1 MYLTKIDLELSNR
14 TVCAALGDC
23 QKMHR
28 LLNGL
33 FDSSRQD
40 VQLLYRVRGRGRDCS
55 VYLYSSCP
63 IRPEKLLPF
72 MTLEGQRDLSGWLD
86 TMKPGRRLR
95 FDLLTMPSKKEP
107 QETGKN
113 SRRRIL
119 KTEEERLAWMERKAA
134 QNGFALVQMQE
145 LETVGFSGKH
155 SQEQGGR
162 MSWNA
167 YHYTGI
173 LEIRDA
179 EAFRKAM
186 EQGIGPE
193 KAYGLGM
200 ILLA

>member
-1 MYLTKIDLELSNR
+1 
-14 TVCAALGDC
+14 
-23 QKMHR
+23 
-28 LLNGL
+28 
-33 FDSSRQD
+33 
-40 VQLLYRVRGRGRDCS
+40 
-55 VYLYSSCP
+55 
-63 IRPEKLLPF
+63 
-72 MTLEGQRDLSGWLD
+72 
-86 TMKPGRRLR
+86 
-95 FDLLTMPSKKEP
+95 
-107 QETGKN
+107 
-113 SRRRIL
+113 
-119 KTEEERLAWMERKAA
+119 MERKAA

-145 LETVGFSGKH
+145 LETVGFTGKH

-200 ILLA
+200 ILPA

>member
-86 TMKPGRRLR
+86 TMKPGRRLQ

>member
-1 MYLTKIDLELSNR
+1 MYLTKIDLALNNR

-33 FDSSRQD
+33 FDSSRQG
-40 VQLLYRVRGRGRDCS
+40 VQLLYRVRNRDRDCC
-55 VYLYSSCP
+55 VYLYSNCP
-63 IRPEKLLPF
+63 ICPDKLLPF

-86 TMKPGRRLR
+86 SMKPGRRFR

-107 QETGKN
+107 QENGKN
-113 SRRRIL
+113 SRRRVL
-119 KTEEERLAWMERKAA
+119 KTQEERLAWLKRQAA
-134 QNGFALVQMQE
+134 QNGFALLQTQE

-155 SQEQGGR
+155 PEEQGGR
-162 MSWNA
+162 MGWSA
-167 YHYTGI
+167 YHYIGI

-179 EAFRKAM
+179 EAFCKAM
-186 EQGIGPE
+186 ERGIGPE

>member
-145 LETVGFSGKH
+145 LETVGFTGKH

>member
-63 IRPEKLLPF
+63 IHPEKLLPF

-145 LETVGFSGKH
+145 LETVGFTGKH

>member
-63 IRPEKLLPF
+63 IRLEKLLPF

-134 QNGFALVQMQE
+134 QNGFALVQMRE
-145 LETVGFSGKH
+145 LETVGFTGKH

>member
-1 MYLTKIDLELSNR
+1 MYLTKIELQLSNR
-14 TVCAALGDC
+14 TVCTALGDC

-33 FDSSRQD
+33 FDDSRQD
-40 VQLLYRVRGRGRDCS
+40 VQLLYRVRNRGRECS
-55 VYLYSSCP
+55 VYLYSNCP
-63 IRPEKLLPF
+63 IRQEKLLPF
-72 MTLEGQRDLSGWLD
+72 MTLEGQRDLSLWLNS
-86 TMKPGRRLR
+86 MVPGRQLR
-95 FDLLTMPSKKEP
+95 FDLLTMPSKKEH
-107 QETGKN
+107 QEKGKN

-134 QNGFALVQMQE
+134 QNGFAMVQLQE
-145 LETVGFSGKH
+145 LETVGFSGRH
-155 SQEQGGR
+155 SEEQGGR

-167 YHYTGI
+167 YRYTGI

-179 EAFRKAM
+179 DAFRKAM
-186 EQGIGPE
+186 ERGIGPE

>member
-40 VQLLYRVRGRGRDCS
+40 VHLLYRVRGRGRDCS

-63 IRPEKLLPF
+63 IHPEKLLPF

-145 LETVGFSGKH
+145 LETVGFTGKH